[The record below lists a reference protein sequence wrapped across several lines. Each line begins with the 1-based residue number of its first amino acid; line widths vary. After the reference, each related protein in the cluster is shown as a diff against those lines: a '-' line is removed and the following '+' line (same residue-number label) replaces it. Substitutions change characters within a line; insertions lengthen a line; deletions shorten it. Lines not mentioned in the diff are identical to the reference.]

1 MTTAYQRVSDSVRD
15 SINAGIWK
23 PGDQLPTEMELMRQ
37 HGVSRNTVRQALAH
51 LEMSNLVRRHQG
63 RGTFVGEQ
71 GVSHLLG
78 DLRSFTETLRDLN
91 KVPGISDLHIT
102 VDDAPPEEA
111 KKFLPG
117 THLWVVERVRTADGR
132 PFSRMQ
138 SWLPD
143 AIASA
148 LDPEQFAENQSL
160 YAQMEAI
167 LGIKPAEGTEII
179 RSEKATAE
187 DAAALD
193 VARGT
198 PLLSTYRWTSDHR
211 GQPIEYVRSVAP
223 GDRYEYVIKLRQ

>member
-15 SINAGIWK
+15 AISAGIWK
-23 PGDQLPTEMELMRQ
+23 PGDQLPTEAELMRE

-78 DLRSFTETLRDLN
+78 DLRSFTETLRDLDMI
-91 KVPGISDLHIT
+91 PGISDLRIT
-102 VDDAPPEEA
+102 VDEHAPEEA

-117 THLWVVERVRTADGR
+117 THLWVVERLRTADGR
-132 PFSRMQ
+132 PFCRMQ

-148 LDPEQFAENQSL
+148 LTPDHFSKNQSL
-160 YAQMEAI
+160 YAQIETV
-167 LGIKPAEGTEII
+167 LGIKPAEATEII
-179 RSEKATAE
+179 RSEKATPE
-187 DAAALD
+187 DAKALE
-193 VARGT
+193 VPRGT

-211 GQPIEYVRSVAP
+211 GQPIEYVRSVSP